1 MAAVVGSRQRH
12 HRRFVGVPDFH
23 RLWPDADTRRPRGA
37 RCSRAR
43 RLDVSNGFTD
53 VDALF
58 DALHALSDADDEGG
72 LSILEH
78 SLQCA
83 ELLRADHPDDV
94 KLQVPGLV
102 HDLGWLERDGGHWTL
117 RLDAAHD

>member
-1 MAAVVGSRQRH
+1 
-12 HRRFVGVPDFH
+12 VPDFY
-23 RLWPDADTRRPRGA
+23 RLRPDADARRTRGA
-37 RCSRAR
+37 RGSRAR

-58 DALHALSDADDEGG
+58 DALHASRDADDEGG

-78 SLQCA
+78 SLQCG

-94 KLQVPGLV
+94 ELQVDGLV
-102 HDLGWLERDGGHWTL
+102 ALRRADDSAKVRGKAVPDLHTWRTAVEAVTARP
-117 RLDAAHD
+117 